1 MPDKSANGYRALTLI
16 YPSATYPQ
24 LSSSVDNPISLY
36 CSPWP
41 KPLFCDHLLDKDD
54 TMTVSTFILLGL
66 LILLAGYAVTLYNNL
81 LALKH
86 RVTQAWSNID
96 VLLKQRHDELPK
108 LVETCKQYMQ
118 YEQETLEKVINARS
132 MVSNAAQNQDLGAL
146 GVAETAL
153 RSGLGRL
160 FALAEDYPELRAN
173 QSFQNLQSRIS
184 DLENSIADR
193 RELYNDVVNLNNIR
207 IEQVPDVFIANFFKF
222 GAYELLEFAEEET
235 ADVDIKELFGS

>member
-1 MPDKSANGYRALTLI
+1 
-16 YPSATYPQ
+16 
-24 LSSSVDNPISLY
+24 
-36 CSPWP
+36 
-41 KPLFCDHLLDKDD
+41 
-54 TMTVSTFILLGL
+54 MTVSTFILLGL

-81 LALKH
+81 VALKH

>member
-1 MPDKSANGYRALTLI
+1 
-16 YPSATYPQ
+16 
-24 LSSSVDNPISLY
+24 
-36 CSPWP
+36 
-41 KPLFCDHLLDKDD
+41 
-54 TMTVSTFILLGL
+54 MTVFTFIILGL
-66 LILLAGYAVTLYNNL
+66 LVLLAGYAVTLYNNL
-81 LALKH
+81 VALKH

-118 YEQETLEKVINARS
+118 YEQETLTNVINARS

-193 RELYNDVVNLNNIR
+193 RELYNDAANLNNIR
-207 IEQVPDVFIANFFKF
+207 IEQVPDVFVANFFKF
-222 GAYELLEFAEEET
+222 GAHELLNFAEEET
-235 ADVDIKELFGS
+235 ADVNIKGLFNS

>member
-1 MPDKSANGYRALTLI
+1 
-16 YPSATYPQ
+16 
-24 LSSSVDNPISLY
+24 
-36 CSPWP
+36 
-41 KPLFCDHLLDKDD
+41 
-54 TMTVSTFILLGL
+54 MTVFTFIILGL
-66 LILLAGYAVTLYNNL
+66 LVLLAGYAVTLYNNL
-81 LALKH
+81 VALKH

-118 YEQETLEKVINARS
+118 YEQETLTNVINARS

-193 RELYNDVVNLNNIR
+193 RELYNDAANLNNIR
-207 IEQVPDVFIANFFKF
+207 IEQVPDVFVANFFKF
-222 GAYELLEFAEEET
+222 GTHELLNFAEEET
-235 ADVDIKELFGS
+235 ADVNIKGLFNS

>member
-1 MPDKSANGYRALTLI
+1 
-16 YPSATYPQ
+16 
-24 LSSSVDNPISLY
+24 
-36 CSPWP
+36 
-41 KPLFCDHLLDKDD
+41 
-54 TMTVSTFILLGL
+54 MTVFTFILLGL
-66 LILLAGYAVTLYNNL
+66 LVLLAGYAVTLYNNL
-81 LALKH
+81 VALKH

-118 YEQETLEKVINARS
+118 YEQETLTKVINARS

-146 GVAETAL
+146 GIAETAL

-235 ADVDIKELFGS
+235 TDVDIKELFGS